1 MQSKPRPKRQQA
13 GSKRIHKSG
22 MICQDG
28 PLVGNVLMLESH
40 STLTMTIKGQEGRY
54 VRGKW
59 EPKCI

>member
-1 MQSKPRPKRQQA
+1 MQSKPRAKRQQA
-13 GSKRIHKSG
+13 GSKRIYKSG
-22 MICQDG
+22 MYCQDG
-28 PLVGNVLMLESH
+28 PLNGHVLMLESQ

>member
-13 GSKRIHKSG
+13 GSKRIYKSG
-22 MICQDG
+22 MRCQDG
-28 PLVGNVLMLESH
+28 PLKGHVLMLESH
-40 STLTMTIKGQEGRY
+40 STLKMTIKGQEGRY